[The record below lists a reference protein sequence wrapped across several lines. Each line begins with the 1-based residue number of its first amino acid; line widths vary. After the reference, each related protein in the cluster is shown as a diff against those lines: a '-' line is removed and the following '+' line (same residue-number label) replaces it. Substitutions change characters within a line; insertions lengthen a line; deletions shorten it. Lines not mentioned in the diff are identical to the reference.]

1 MNALI
6 DKGYRAIR
14 KIGLFDLIP
23 DEPYLKLMFRLKM
36 GKSLDLNN
44 PKTFNEK
51 LQWLKLHDRKPEYTR
66 MVDKYEAKEFIASKI
81 GDEHIIP
88 TLGVWDKFEDI
99 DFSAL
104 PDQFVL
110 KTTHDSGGVYIC
122 KDKRTLDLN
131 AAKKV
136 IEESLNSNYFMLY
149 REQPYNGIRRR
160 IIAEQYMTDDT
171 RSDEFT
177 DYKFYCF
184 NGNVDCVMVCYDR
197 ASGDTKFYFFDQ
209 NWNLKRINKRG
220 IEAPAGFSLPKPAC
234 IDEMFSLA
242 ARLSEGLP
250 FVRVD
255 LYQSCGRVFFGEMT
269 LYPQSG
275 FDPNY
280 LPDTDLYFGNLIN
293 LPIG

>member
-51 LQWLKLHDRKPEYTR
+51 LQWLKLHDRRPEYTR

-122 KDKRTLDLN
+122 KDKRTLDLY

-149 REQPYNGIRRR
+149 REQPYKGIRRR

-171 RSDEFT
+171 HSDEFT

-220 IEAPAGFSLPKPAC
+220 IEAPADFSLPKPAC

>member
-149 REQPYNGIRRR
+149 REQPYKGIRRR

-209 NWNLKRINKRG
+209 SWNLKRINKRG